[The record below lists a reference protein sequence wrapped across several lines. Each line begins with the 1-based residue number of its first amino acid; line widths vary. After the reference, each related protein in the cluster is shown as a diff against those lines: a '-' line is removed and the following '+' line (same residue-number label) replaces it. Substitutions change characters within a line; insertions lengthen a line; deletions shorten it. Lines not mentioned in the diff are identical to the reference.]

1 MKWSEC
7 VALITG
13 ASSGI
18 GRALALRFARLGA
31 RVAVSS
37 RSTAAL
43 EELAAQTGGLAVPA
57 DVTDEAA
64 VRGAVEATAS
74 HFGGLS
80 LLVCSAGV
88 SMRSRFEETSVAAM
102 ERVMRVNF
110 NGTLY
115 ATHAALPHVKAA
127 RGSLVA
133 ISSLVG
139 KRGTPTYAAYSASKF
154 AVQGLYESLRME
166 LAADGVHVG
175 IVSPGH
181 VETPLRDK
189 VLGPDGEPYAEPVQP
204 PFRVWPVEL
213 VVERVVRLIERRR
226 AEVLLP
232 GFVGPLLA
240 LDQLIGPWLGDRV
253 VRRRIDGAPLP
264 PRREDPSSAGPGSS

>member
-1 MKWSEC
+1 MKWREC
-7 VALITG
+7 VALVTG

-18 GRALALRFARLGA
+18 GRATALRFARLGA
-31 RVAVSS
+31 RVALAS
-37 RSTAAL
+37 RDESAL
-43 EELAAQTGGLAVPA
+43 AELARETGGLALPT

-64 VRGAVEATAS
+64 VRRAVAGTVAR
-74 HFGGLS
+74 FGGLS

-110 NGTLY
+110 NGVLY

-166 LAADGVHVG
+166 LAPDGVHVG

-189 VLGPDGEPYAEPVQP
+189 VLGPDGEPYKTPVSA
-204 PFRVWPVEL
+204 PFRVWPVAM
-213 VVERVVRLIERRR
+213 VVDAVVRLIERRR
-226 AEVLLP
+226 PEALLP
-232 GFVGPLLA
+232 RVVGPLLA
-240 LDQLIGPWLGDRV
+240 LDDVLGPWLGDRF
-253 VRRRIDGAPLP
+253 VRGRVDAAPLP
-264 PRREDPSSAGPGSS
+264 PHG